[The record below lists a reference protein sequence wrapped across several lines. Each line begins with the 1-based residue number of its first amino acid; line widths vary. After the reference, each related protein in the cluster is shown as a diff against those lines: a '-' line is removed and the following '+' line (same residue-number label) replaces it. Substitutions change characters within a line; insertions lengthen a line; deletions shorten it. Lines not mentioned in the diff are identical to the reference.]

1 MTNGDWELV
10 IGLETHI
17 QLQTRSKMFC
27 PCAADYEG
35 AEPNT
40 HVCPVCLGLPGTLPV
55 PNAEAVAQT
64 VRLGLALGCL
74 VHPDTHWD
82 RKNYHYPDLP
92 KGYQITQHHAPLC
105 TGGDV
110 EVDDGAGGRRRV
122 RLERAHLEEDTG
134 KLTHVGDATW
144 VDYNRAGVPLLE
156 VVTLPDLRSPDE
168 AKAYVEAL
176 RWVLRWLGVST
187 GNMES
192 GALRVDVNVSVRR
205 PGEAALGTKVEL
217 KNLNSLAA
225 VKSALEFE
233 RERLIGLVSSGQPV
247 AQETRGWQE
256 AAGRTVSQRSKESAH
271 DYRYFPE
278 PDLPPLAFSAD
289 WVSALQAA
297 QAELPWARR
306 DRFTRQYDLTPDSAR
321 LLTRDRE
328 TSDYFEASVAAYDGT
343 PGQLAPWVI
352 GALFGL
358 MNAANQDMADAA
370 ATVPPRHLAELV
382 ALVDAGSLSGSAAK
396 EVLATMHAGGE
407 PAAAIVAR
415 EGLGLITD
423 DSTLAAVISE
433 VIAANPRA
441 VADYQ
446 SGKANA
452 VAFLVGGVM
461 KATRGQADPNLAKAL
476 LLAALEQLP
485 VPEDTA

>member
-1 MTNGDWELV
+1 MTSGDWELV

-17 QLQTRSKMFC
+17 QLLTRSKMFC
-27 PCAADYEG
+27 ACAADYEG

-64 VRLGLALGCL
+64 VRLGLALGCQ
-74 VHPDTHWD
+74 VHTDTHWD

-105 TGGDV
+105 SGGEV
-110 EVDDGAGGRRRV
+110 EVDDGAGGRRLV

-134 KLTHVGDATW
+134 KLSHLGDATW

-205 PGEAALGTKVEL
+205 SGDAALGTKVEL

-233 RERLIGLVSSGQPV
+233 RERLIALVSAGQPV

-256 AAGRTVSQRSKESAH
+256 AAGRTVSQRTKESAH

-278 PDLPPLAFSAD
+278 PDLPPLAVGAD
-289 WVSALQAA
+289 WVAELQAA
-297 QAELPWARR
+297 QPELPWARR
-306 DRFTRQYDLTPDSAR
+306 DRFAHHYGLTPDSAR

-328 TSDYFEASVAAYDGT
+328 TADYFEAAVAAYG
-343 PGQLAPWVI
+343 GAAAELAPWVV

-358 MNAANQDMADAA
+358 MNAANQDMAAA
-370 ATVPPRHLAELV
+370 AVTVPPTHLAALLK
-382 ALVDAGSLSGSAAK
+382 LVDAGTLSGSAAK
-396 EVLATMHAGGE
+396 EVLAAMHATGK
-407 PAAAIVAR
+407 PAEAIVER

-423 DSTLAAVISE
+423 HAALTAVIAE
-433 VIAANPRA
+433 VVAANPRA

-476 LLAALEQLP
+476 LVAALEQLP